1 MLDPASTRKGIA
13 LAPVFAVGMLA
24 VLALYSQL
32 RDPENVYDFTTW
44 YFGTR
49 ALGLGLDP
57 YNDEVLNRLANESG
71 VEQHVFPYLYPPP
84 LLQIAA
90 PLRLLPLAAG
100 RTMWLL
106 MSALAGAVMF
116 SLGPRLVG
124 STEFSAAGRQ
134 EPTAPSRRAIAPPT
148 TGAFLNAPELAL
160 LTASLAVIYP
170 FYNDLKNGQVNILM
184 TCLVTVFLVAGSF
197 PVVSGP
203 GLAIAAAVKM
213 LPGSF
218 LGWPLLRGR
227 WRVLAS
233 FGLSLAAI
241 VLASILL
248 GGGQGWQAFGAFLLR
263 SGYGVPVHGN
273 HPPDHLFNIG
283 LAGSLARILGP
294 GDARSM
300 PIVVLAMMLVA
311 FPLALQWR
319 RADPASVL
327 LGAAILSLLA
337 SPFVWMHHL
346 VILWPGLVFVARDAW
361 RCLAKQEKPASGIVR
376 LALVL
381 TVAWP
386 YPNVSKALGFSS
398 SIANVMSTT
407 NLLLVLTLYT
417 LVVARRSET
426 RLETMEAPRA
436 PGPLGRRS

>member
-1 MLDPASTRKGIA
+1 MLDPASTRKSIA
-13 LAPVFAVGMLA
+13 LAPVLAVGVLA
-24 VLALYSQL
+24 VLALCRQL
-32 RDPENVYDFTTW
+32 REPENVYDFTTW
-44 YFGTR
+44 YFATQ

-57 YNDEVLNRLANESG
+57 YNDDVLNRLANESG

-106 MSALAGAVMF
+106 MNALAGAVMF
-116 SLGPRLVG
+116 SLGPRLVR
-124 STEFSAAGRQ
+124 STEFSAAGCQ
-134 EPTAPSRRAIAPPT
+134 EPTAASRRAIGPPT
-148 TGAFLNAPELAL
+148 TGVFLNAPELAL
-160 LTASLAVIYP
+160 LTASLALIYP
-170 FYNDLKNGQVNILM
+170 FYNDLKNGQVNILI
-184 TCLVTVFLVAGSF
+184 TCLITVSLVADSF

-203 GLAIAAAVKM
+203 ALAIAAAVKI

-233 FGLSLAAI
+233 FGLSLVAI
-241 VLASILL
+241 VLGSILL
-248 GGGQGWQAFGAFLLR
+248 GGGQGWRAFGAFLLR
-263 SGYGVPVHGN
+263 SGYGAPVQGN
-273 HPPDHLFNIG
+273 HPPDLLFNIG

-300 PIVVLAMMLVA
+300 PIAVLAMVLVA
-311 FPLALQWR
+311 LPLALQWR
-319 RADPASVL
+319 RADPASVF
-327 LGAAILSLLA
+327 LGVAILSLLA

-381 TVAWP
+381 AVAWP
-386 YPNVSKALGFSS
+386 YPNVSKVPGFPSS
-398 SIANVMSTT
+398 LANVMGAT
-407 NLLLVLTLYT
+407 NLLLVLTLYA
-417 LVVARRSET
+417 LVLARRSET
-426 RLETMEAPRA
+426 SFETASHA
-436 PGPLGRRS
+436 F